1 MSMKKFSLIALTLL
15 GSLGAY
21 AQDTSTTGSSGD
33 AAADYAPAAGDFSA
47 SLLLGRGNFMNSG
60 LDAAVPGVPTS
71 SWQVPGSAPVNNT
84 VDANSNDV
92 TNMVGVEV
100 RYYLM
105 DDLAVK
111 LSGGAIIRNTPA
123 QTNVPGFI
131 NSGDNKAAW
140 IPAYASVK
148 ADNRVETNVNVGAE
162 KIFTT
167 KYNRVF
173 PYVGVTIPFYYSR
186 QSFYDPT
193 IIDTDPNSSSPSD
206 PDVVDLGVRS
216 AEIVGFG
223 GQIVGGFDFYLFEG
237 MYMGFEIKP
246 VSVVYAYMVKSPG
259 SGLPAGEAQNTTYT
273 FFSQPFLKIGFRF

>member
-1 MSMKKFSLIALTLL
+1 MSMKKISLIALTLL

-21 AQDTSTTGSSGD
+21 AQDTSTTGSTGD
-33 AAADYAPAAGDFSA
+33 AATDYAPAAGDFSA
-47 SLLLGRGNFMNSG
+47 SLLFGRGNFMISN
-60 LDAAVPGVPTS
+60 LDAGVPAVPTT

-84 VDANSNDV
+84 VDANGNDV
-92 TNMVGVEV
+92 TNMVGAEV

-105 DDLAVK
+105 DNLAIK

-123 QTNVPGFI
+123 QTNIPGFI
-131 NSGDNKAAW
+131 DSSDDKAAW

-148 ADNRVETNVNVGAE
+148 ADNRIESNVNLGVD

-173 PYVGVTIPFYYSR
+173 PYVGITIPFYYAR

-193 IIDTDPNSSSPSD
+193 IIDADGSSGADP
-206 PDVVDLGVRS
+206 VIVDLGVRS
-216 AEIVGFG
+216 AEIIGFG
-223 GQIVGGFDFYLFEG
+223 GQIVGGFDFYVFEG

-246 VSVVYAYMVKSPG
+246 VSVVYAYMVKAPG
-259 SGLPAGEAQNTTYT
+259 SGLPTGQSENTTYS